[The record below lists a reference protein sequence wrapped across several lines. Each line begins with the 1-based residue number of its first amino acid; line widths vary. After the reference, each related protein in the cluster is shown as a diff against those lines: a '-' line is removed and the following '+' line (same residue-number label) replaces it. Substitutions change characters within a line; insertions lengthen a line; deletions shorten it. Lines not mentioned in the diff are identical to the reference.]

1 MQLDMTKGSPVQ
13 LITKFI
19 IPLIIGNIFQQ
30 LYSMVDTIIVGRF
43 VGVEALAAVGA
54 TGSICFLILG
64 FTQGLTTGFTVL
76 TAQRY
81 GAGDLEGMRK
91 SIANAAMLS
100 VLVTLVMTV
109 LSVVCM
115 DWLLTI
121 MNTPQDIYEMAKEYI
136 VIICSGICCSVL
148 YNILASI
155 LRAIGNSV
163 VPLVLL
169 IISSAINIVL
179 DYVLIVYVHMGV
191 GGAAVATV
199 VSQGISGIFCLFYI
213 VKKVPLLHISR
224 RNWVPDA
231 WCMKNQLMIGIPMA
245 LQFSITAVGTI
256 LVQAAL
262 NLLGSTAVAAY
273 SVACKVEQLV
283 TQPFLAMGATMATY
297 SAQNRGIN
305 DLQRIRQGV
314 KVSNRMSAIYSIVI
328 YFVICSL
335 LPYAIRLFITEN
347 IETVYGYAEIYIRIC
362 GLFFIPLG
370 MIFIYRNTMQGC
382 GFAFWPMMGG
392 VVELLVR
399 CVAAFVATKM
409 LSYEGVCIANA
420 GAWLGAGLF
429 LWICYHY
436 VMRRMIREKQRFD
449 EVSIKP
455 Y

>member
-81 GAGDLEGMRK
+81 GAGDLEGMRN

-100 VLVTLVMTV
+100 VVVTFVMTM

-436 VMRRMIREKQRFD
+436 VMKRMMMEKQRFD
-449 EVSIKP
+449 EVPIKQ

>member
-1 MQLDMTKGSPVQ
+1 MQLDMTKGKPFY
-13 LITKFI
+13 LISKFI
-19 IPLIIGNIFQQ
+19 VPLIIGNIFQQ

-43 VGVEALAAVGA
+43 VGVEALGAVGA
-54 TGSICFLILG
+54 TGSICFLVLG
-64 FTQGLTTGFTVL
+64 FTQGLTTGFTVM

-91 SIANAAMLS
+91 SIANAS
-100 VLVTLVMTV
+100 I
-109 LSVVCM
+109 LSVVVTVVMTILSIGGM
-115 DWLLTI
+115 DRLLTV
-121 MNTPQDIYEMAKEYI
+121 MNTPDNIYEMAKEYI
-136 VIICSGICCSVL
+136 IIICAGICCSVL

-169 IISSAINIVL
+169 VISSVINIVL
-179 DYVLIVYVHMGV
+179 DYILIVYAHMGV

-199 VSQGISGIFCLFYI
+199 VSQGVSGVLCLIYI
-213 VKKVPLLHISR
+213 IKKVPILHVR
-224 RNWVPDA
+224 KEHWTPDG
-231 WCMKNQLMIGIPMA
+231 WCMQNQLRIGIPMA

-314 KVSNRMSAIYSIVI
+314 KVSNRMSAIYSVVI
-328 YFVICSL
+328 YFVICAL

-382 GFAFWPMMGG
+382 GYALLPMMGG

-399 CVAAFVATKM
+399 CVAAFVAAKM
-409 LSYEGVCIANA
+409 LSYVGVCIANA

-429 LWICYHY
+429 LWISYYY
-436 VMRRMIREKQRFD
+436 VMKHMTRKKQSF
-449 EVSIKP
+449 EGVP
-455 Y
+455 F

>member
-100 VLVTLVMTV
+100 LVVTFVMTM

-136 VIICSGICCSVL
+136 VIICFGICCSVL

-199 VSQGISGIFCLFYI
+199 VSQGISGIFCLIYI
-213 VKKVPLLHISR
+213 VKKVPLLHVSKR
-224 RNWVPDA
+224 DWVPDA

-436 VMRRMIREKQRFD
+436 VMKRMIREKQRFD
-449 EVSIKP
+449 EVPIKQ

>member
-19 IPLIIGNIFQQ
+19 IPLIIGNVFQQ

-199 VSQGISGIFCLFYI
+199 VSQGISGVFCLFYI
-213 VKKVPLLHISR
+213 MKKVPLLHISR

-449 EVSIKP
+449 EVSIKQ

>member
-1 MQLDMTKGSPVQ
+1 
-13 LITKFI
+13 
-19 IPLIIGNIFQQ
+19 
-30 LYSMVDTIIVGRF
+30 
-43 VGVEALAAVGA
+43 
-54 TGSICFLILG
+54 
-64 FTQGLTTGFTVL
+64 
-76 TAQRY
+76 
-81 GAGDLEGMRK
+81 
-91 SIANAAMLS
+91 
-100 VLVTLVMTV
+100 
-109 LSVVCM
+109 
-115 DWLLTI
+115 
-121 MNTPQDIYEMAKEYI
+121 
-136 VIICSGICCSVL
+136 
-148 YNILASI
+148 
-155 LRAIGNSV
+155 
-163 VPLVLL
+163 LVLL

-199 VSQGISGIFCLFYI
+199 VSQGVSGVFCLLYI

-283 TQPFLAMGATMATY
+283 TQPFLAMGSTMATY

>member
-30 LYSMVDTIIVGRF
+30 LYSMADTIIVGRF

-100 VLVTLVMTV
+100 VVVTFVMTM

-436 VMRRMIREKQRFD
+436 VMKRMMMEKQRFD
-449 EVSIKP
+449 EVPIKQ

>member
-199 VSQGISGIFCLFYI
+199 VSQGISGVFCLFYI
-213 VKKVPLLHISR
+213 MKKVPLLHISR

-436 VMRRMIREKQRFD
+436 VMKRMIREKQRFD

>member
-199 VSQGISGIFCLFYI
+199 VSQGISGVFCLFYI
-213 VKKVPLLHISR
+213 MKKVPLLHISR

-283 TQPFLAMGATMATY
+283 TQPFLAMGSTMATY

>member
-100 VLVTLVMTV
+100 LVVTFVMTM

-136 VIICSGICCSVL
+136 VIICFGICCSVL

-199 VSQGISGIFCLFYI
+199 VSQGISGIFCLIYI
-213 VKKVPLLHISR
+213 VKKVPLLHVSKR
-224 RNWVPDA
+224 DWVPDA

-436 VMRRMIREKQRFD
+436 VMKRMIREKQRFD
-449 EVSIKP
+449 EVSIKQ

>member
-213 VKKVPLLHISR
+213 MKKVPLLHISR

-283 TQPFLAMGATMATY
+283 TQPFLAMGSTMATY

-436 VMRRMIREKQRFD
+436 VMKRMIREKQRFD
-449 EVSIKP
+449 EVSIKQ